1 MSSRFS
7 RREFLIAAGGA
18 LAASCGGQRVASGE
32 VVPGVPLAP
41 DPVKPPDPVTP
52 PPRASPHVNLVPA
65 ENALAGAVDWRLQV
79 GAPAH
84 EIEGY
89 ALRQSA
95 MPGEAVA
102 VAVSCSSGAAAFHWT
117 LYRLGYYGGVGARAV
132 ASGDAV
138 APAQRAPSVDR
149 TTGLVTCGW
158 RPAFT
163 LVTDVA
169 WATGLHLLK
178 LVRAD
183 GGYDAW
189 VPLVLRDAR
198 PSAEILVVVPTA
210 TWQAYNFFGGESL
223 YQDDAALT
231 GSGRAFQVS
240 YDRPYAQ
247 DFGAGNAL
255 RWDHRL
261 VQFLEAQ
268 GEDVAYATDEDL
280 DRDPALAARARVV
293 ILSAHD
299 EYWSGGVRRAL
310 DAAVAGG
317 TSLLLFGAN
326 AGYWQVRYGAA
337 TDGRDRRVITCYK
350 DDAPR
355 LDPAGPSSPDLTVRF
370 RDDPVSHPENA
381 LFGVMFQTWNTYGF
395 PLAPVDPTHWAF
407 AGTGLAPGDA
417 LPLVAGYEIDDTFD
431 NGATPAGVEVLG
443 EAAFLPVYGDHVA
456 RGRMVVRTEGSAV
469 VFAAG
474 GVDFTSALAGDT
486 ADPRVQRIAAN
497 VLGRAL
503 GRAAPDHLVTSQG
516 VAGAPQGPFASAVK
530 TIAGAAFSPG
540 DDDGGRATGRL
551 RQPVAVAACADGSV
565 AILDVA
571 TSALRRLDA
580 AGVLATLPSPGL
592 LSPTGLA
599 ADALGN
605 LYVADTGRACIRK
618 RTAAGVWS
626 VVAGAPGLLGAKLGP
641 GATARFMAPAGL
653 ALKGTSLY
661 VADIGANAVC
671 RIDLADPALTVTA
684 VGPTIIQPSGV
695 AVAADGTVYA
705 IEGSGFRVAALS
717 GTTWKTMAGGRPGF
731 ADGRADAARLLPQ
744 LGLAVLPDGALAVSD
759 TGNFRVRV
767 IRAGTVTTLAGSGHP
782 GTREGTGDATD
793 LSIPTGLAVDK
804 LGRLLVADTGT
815 SVVRLITP

>member
-1 MSSRFS
+1 MSVVIS

-18 LAASCGGQRVASGE
+18 LAACGGQHVETGGVA
-32 VVPGVPLAP
+32 PGVPLAP
-41 DPVKPPDPVTP
+41 DPVTPVDPATP
-52 PPRASPHVNLVPA
+52 PPRPSPHVNLVPT
-65 ENALAGAVDWRLQV
+65 ENALAGAADWRLQV

-95 MPGEAVA
+95 TPGEAVA

-117 LYRLGYYGGVGARAV
+117 LYRLGYYGGAGARAV

-138 APAQRAPSVDR
+138 APAQRAPAVDS

-163 LVTDVA
+163 LVTDTA
-169 WATGLHLLK
+169 WPSGLYLLK
-178 LVRAD
+178 LVRSD
-183 GGYDAW
+183 GYDTW

-198 PSAEILVVVPTA
+198 PPAEVLVVVPTA
-210 TWQAYNFFGGESL
+210 TWQAYNWYGGESL
-223 YQDDAALT
+223 YQDNGALT

-280 DRDPALAARARVV
+280 DRDPALAARARAV

-299 EYWSGGVRRAL
+299 EYWSGAVRRAL

-337 TDGRDRRVITCYK
+337 ADGRDRRVITCYK

-370 RDDPVSHPENA
+370 RDEPVSRPENA

-395 PLAPVDPTHWAF
+395 PLAPGDPTHWAF
-407 AGTGLAPGDA
+407 AGAGLAPDDA
-417 LPLVAGYEIDDTFD
+417 LPLVAGYEIDDMFD

-443 EAAFLPVYGDHVA
+443 EASFLPIYGDHVA
-456 RGRMVVRTEGSAV
+456 RGRMVVRREGSAV

-497 VLGRAL
+497 VLERAL
-503 GRAAPDHLVTSQG
+503 GRPGPDHLVTSQG
-516 VAGAPQGPFASAVK
+516 VGGAPQGPFASAVK
-530 TIAGAAFSPG
+530 TIAGVAFSPG
-540 DDDGGRATGRL
+540 DADGGPGVGRL
-551 RQPVAVAACADGSV
+551 QQPIAVAACVDGSI
-565 AILDVA
+565 AILDVG

-580 AGVLATLPSPGL
+580 TGVLTTLPSPGL
-592 LSPTGLA
+592 LTATGLA

-618 RTAAGVWS
+618 RTPAGVWS
-626 VVAGAPGLLGAKLGP
+626 IVAGAPGSLGTTLGP

-653 ALKGTSLY
+653 ALKGTALY
-661 VADIGANAVC
+661 VADTGANAV
-671 RIDLADPALTVTA
+671 RKIDLADPALTVTA
-684 VGPTIIQPSGV
+684 VGPILVQPTGV
-695 AVAADGTVYA
+695 AVGADGTVYA
-705 IEGSGFRVAALS
+705 IEGGSVRVAALS
-717 GTTWKTMAGGRPGF
+717 GTAWKTVAGGRPGF

-759 TGNFRVRV
+759 TGNFRIRV
-767 IRAGTVTTLAGSGHP
+767 IRAGTVTTLAGSGHA
-782 GTREGTGDATD
+782 GMSEGTGGATD

-815 SVVRLITP
+815 SVVRLVTL